1 MTIRGLME
9 RSAGR
14 EPGSIALRWCEEKTW
29 RFRTWLDFN
38 KRIRELAEGYGTR
51 FALKPREDNVAMILP
66 NSPTWMEVYLAQS
79 GAGVAVVPLDPKL
92 HDDEVA
98 YILGDSEAKVV
109 TTDASH
115 LKMMMKIA
123 SRLPRLK
130 AIVVVDGIIFE
141 GQKIGEVDV
150 VSLSRLRIKG
160 GGAWYDENVAKDD
173 DIASIIYTSGTT
185 GKPKGAMLTH
195 KNFVTDAEGAL
206 ITFRASVTSRDAFM
220 VVLPLFHA
228 FSFTANM
235 VVPLMLSCEMGF
247 VESLRTVAADFAI
260 LRPTVLAGVPLLAE
274 KLLDKMEEGIEKSK
288 IARFLRKIGIRGPIM
303 HMVKRKLGGRI
314 RFMITGGA
322 PCPKHVLE
330 GFRRLHINFLEG
342 YGLTECAPVVSVTSS
357 DCTKTGTIGY
367 AIDCCEIRLAD
378 MNQQGIGELQVRG
391 SNVMKGYFHNEAATL
406 ESFDGDWF
414 KTGDLAS
421 MDDDGLITIRGRKK
435 ALIVN
440 REGKNIYPEEVES
453 CIAKD
458 PSVRDIIV
466 IGYTQGGLPGER
478 VGAIV
483 YPDEDW
489 FAAENG
495 GKKRDWPD
503 MERIVVKRVQEK
515 SAELADYK
523 RVRKVVVSHE
533 PLERTSIGKVRR
545 VTYKGKLDE

>member
-29 RFRTWLDFN
+29 RFRTWLDFS
-38 KRIRELAEGYGTR
+38 KRIRELAEGYGPR

-79 GAGVAVVPLDPKL
+79 GAGIAVVPLDPKL
-92 HDDEVA
+92 HDEEVA

-123 SRLPRLK
+123 PRLPNLK

-160 GGAWYDENVAKDD
+160 GGAWYDANVAKDE

-247 VESLRTVAADFAI
+247 VESLRTVATDFTI

-391 SNVMKGYFHNEAATL
+391 SNVMKGYFHNEAATQ
-406 ESFDGDWF
+406 ESFDGEWF

-421 MDDDGLITIRGRKK
+421 MDDEGLITIRGRKK

-466 IGYTQGGLPGER
+466 VGYTQGGLPGER

-495 GKKRDWPD
+495 GKKPDWAD
-503 MERIVVKRVQEK
+503 IDRIVSKRVQEK

-523 RVRKVVVSHE
+523 RVRKVVVYHE